1 MIKLI
6 ILITGVFA
14 FALTNLKPYKSY
26 KYNYY
31 ISKIT
36 YNKKYLIVG
45 LENGKILINN
55 FKTNKKKD
63 EIILPKIHDF
73 MGDIISMPIYS
84 LDISP
89 NGENLMIMAQGENA
103 IRKIFIYN
111 FQTKKLKL
119 IYTTKET
126 LMKARYI
133 DDNNIFIA
141 LLGDEV
147 ELLNIKNKKIIYKNQ
162 IGNYVFSTY
171 SLNKAKTKAV
181 IGDESGVAKI
191 IDVKNGKKLLELQG
205 FNKDKTIS
213 LDFVKNYIINGSS
226 DKRLAIYNIKSKNE
240 IITLKAKF
248 LPYAAAISPNLQRFS
263 FQYDEKN
270 NIMVKN
276 FNNKPLFLLKGHN
289 MPLINMK
296 FLDNKKIISYSPAE
310 IIIWKLK

>member
-171 SLNKAKTKAV
+171 SLNKTKTKAV

-240 IITLKAKF
+240 VVTLKAKF
-248 LPYAAAISPNLQRFS
+248 LPYAAAISPDLEEFA
-263 FQYDEKN
+263 FQYDEN
-270 NIMVKN
+270 NDIMVKTIS
-276 FNNKPLFLLKGHN
+276 NKPLFLLKGHS

-296 FLDNKKIISYSPAE
+296 FLNKNSIISYSPAK